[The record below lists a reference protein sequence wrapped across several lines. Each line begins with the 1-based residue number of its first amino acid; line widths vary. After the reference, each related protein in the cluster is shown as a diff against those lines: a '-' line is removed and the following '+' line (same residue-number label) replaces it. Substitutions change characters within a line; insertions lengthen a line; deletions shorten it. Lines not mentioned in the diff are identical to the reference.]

1 MRDDTTRARRTLTT
15 TSGVPVR
22 TPLEHWRQTTRP
34 HVVRALVQQTMGLRW
49 SRRLLRVLLEELY
62 VGDEGAGLIKN
73 ARRLAPEHAAQAVA
87 LHLIARHSWTPH
99 DLAHLARRLQLS
111 ITPATSESTGPASR
125 TPGLRPSR
133 TSALRRTRVARDSRP
148 GRRRS

>member
-1 MRDDTTRARRTLTT
+1 MRDDTTRPRRILTI
-15 TSGVPVR
+15 TSGVAVR
-22 TPLEHWRQTTRP
+22 TPLDHWRQTTRP
-34 HVVRALVQQTMGLRW
+34 HVLRALVQQTMGLRW

-62 VGDEGAGLIKN
+62 VGDEAAGFGRN

-99 DLAHLARRLQLS
+99 GLAHLARRMQLA
-111 ITPATSESTGPASR
+111 IEPAPTESTRPASWA
-125 TPGLRPSR
+125 PGLRPSR
-133 TSALRRTRVARDSRP
+133 TSAVRRARLARDSRP